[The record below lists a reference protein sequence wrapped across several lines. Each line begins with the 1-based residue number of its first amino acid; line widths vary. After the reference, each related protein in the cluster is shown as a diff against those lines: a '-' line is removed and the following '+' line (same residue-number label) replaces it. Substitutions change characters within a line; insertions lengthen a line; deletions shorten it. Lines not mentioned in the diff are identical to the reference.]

1 MLGFLDGYE
10 LGFVEGFVDVEGFLD
25 GALLEMADGILL
37 GLDEGCMLGF
47 LDGIELGLA
56 EGFSDCGFLGLADGK

>member
-10 LGFVEGFVDVEGFLD
+10 LGLLEGFVDVKGFLD
-25 GALLEMADGILL
+25 GALLGMADGISL

-47 LDGIELGLA
+47 LDGIKLGLA
-56 EGFSDCGFLGLADGK
+56 EGFSDCGFLGLVDGK